1 MSEATSSPEPA
12 GARPPGYVDQPNKV
26 VRVTGML
33 RRLLEEARHDELG
46 PGARARLRTIYETSL
61 EELTETFSDDLRDEL
76 ERLALPFDQP
86 TPPSEAELRVAQAQ
100 LVGWLD
106 GLVRGIEAAL
116 KARQVAGGGQV
127 PRPLDPRGG
136 GPEPGEPPPSGVYL

>member
-1 MSEATSSPEPA
+1 MSEATSAPEPA
-12 GARPPGYVDQPNKV
+12 GRRPPGYVDQPNKV

-33 RRLLEEARHDELG
+33 RRLLEEVRHDDLG
-46 PGARARLRTIYETSL
+46 SGARARLRTIYETSL
-61 EELTETFSDDLRDEL
+61 EELTDTFSDDLRDEL
-76 ERLALPFDQP
+76 ERLALPFEQP

-116 KARQVAGGGQV
+116 RARQVAGAGQA
-127 PRPLDPRGG
+127 PHRLDPERGG
-136 GPEPGEPPPSGVYL
+136 AEQGEPPPSGVYL

>member
-1 MSEATSSPEPA
+1 MSEGPGSPEPA
-12 GARPPGYVDQPNKV
+12 RRRPPGYVDQPNKV

-33 RRLLEEARHDELG
+33 RRLLEEARHDDLG
-46 PGARARLRTIYETSL
+46 AGARARLRTIYETSF
-61 EELTETFSDDLRDEL
+61 EELTDTFSDDLRDEL

-106 GLVRGIEAAL
+106 GLVRGIEAAVT
-116 KARQVAGGGQV
+116 ARQAAGAGQA
-127 PRPLDPRGG
+127 PHPLDPGRG
-136 GPEPGEPPPSGVYL
+136 GPEQGEPPPSGVYL

>member
-1 MSEATSSPEPA
+1 MTEATHPPEPA
-12 GARPPGYVDQPNKV
+12 APRPAGYVDQPNKV

-33 RRLLEEARHDELG
+33 RRLLEEARHDDLG

-61 EELTETFSDDLRDEL
+61 EELTDTFSDDLRDEL

-116 KARQVAGGGQV
+116 RARQVAGTSPG
-127 PRPLDPRGG
+127 PPPFDPRRGG
-136 GPEPGEPPPSGVYL
+136 TEQEEPPPSGVYL